1 MEAPE
6 APYLLLLSMGVCVL
20 LVFFFVFFCQRVAP
34 MDALHRKPDLNN
46 GAVSPHNP
54 DLISPTDWLS
64 THKETSNLDWIVITA
79 AQPIKGL

>member
-1 MEAPE
+1 MEALE

-20 LVFFFVFFCQRVAP
+20 FFFQRVAP